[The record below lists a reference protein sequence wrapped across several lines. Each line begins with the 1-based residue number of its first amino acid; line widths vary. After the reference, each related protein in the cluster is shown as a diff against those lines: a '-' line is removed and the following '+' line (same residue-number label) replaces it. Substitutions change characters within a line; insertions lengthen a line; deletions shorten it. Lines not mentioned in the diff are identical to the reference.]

1 MPENKNKIS
10 TQEWAQRMRAS
21 EGGSTRIVSPSVRRA
36 PANVSGSLAQLKAN
50 LDGLNRQKLGLAAG
64 NVARQYNLADRLAQ
78 TTAEINANAFA
89 RREQLYVNRKANLDR
104 MAQMYGQ
111 YYQQFGNVLNKE
123 ALDFL
128 DKHSDIKVPTLTAIM
143 AGYEH
148 ARASRAEQQ
157 LAALDRTAKMADA
170 EAALAEK
177 QVALENERAAND
189 QYANLQKLDAQ
200 SKANQA
206 VYDAQKAYLDEQA
219 RNEMLGG
226 GLASTGKGTGV
237 RAFPGFGGGAGA
249 GAGGA
254 AGRIPGPVMG
264 ARSGETVAGGVS
276 TGARAPIARVTR
288 TPDGQIVATD
298 ENGNVLGPVVADQNG
313 QPVVVNDNG
322 QTVGNVDANGN
333 VFAAEQGLYAQYKA
347 AGGGGYWEDPIE
359 NTIGAL
365 GNPYNFVSAVA
376 AGQAINAARNFG
388 TSARAGYVDPN
399 LRGAYN
405 AYEGAT
411 SNLRSAGRVL
421 GNAVRDF
428 NQSATNDPL
437 YRSWSRPGSA
447 YAGNSG
453 RTRYVNELAQRASRN
468 PSSLSAEQFR
478 NLVYGERVV
487 DAERMLGAVKGA
499 QQMSLNSL
507 GGRTG
512 LTAAR
517 EAITKADSAGR
528 LMRGAGAVARGAARV
543 GGRLVPGLGW
553 AMLATDAVTLGA
565 PLLWGAAQG
574 VWQGA
579 KNVGSDIFG
588 NRPEQIA
595 AALAAGEPVPSQV
608 SGWQAAREGFRT
620 GRRLF
625 GILGLNFGMANPE
638 DVQNFE
644 NFYEQRTGQRL
655 DFDTKVLFDKQNPVT
670 RTVIMDGLL
679 SGKINGISDV
689 RKFIDDTINTYSNPQ
704 EQQAIQQQ
712 IEQENRDARFER
724 STGSNGDHSG
734 VKAVTEDI
742 QNRLAKLGYDYTY
755 DDVMDGANAYLDV
768 LAWYETRNK
777 AGAKGVPTK
786 NGTAKSRWQLMDTN
800 FDTGRKRILKKYG
813 DKLSREDRDL
823 LINAK
828 NANDLDNEYGQPL
841 LAMIVLDNVF
851 EDLAINNEHLDKKG
865 PNIRSDQMFG
875 EIVGMVKMARED
887 GDVDDQGNTR
897 LDPIILGN
905 IGRLAGVVHM
915 RATDQK
921 NVGDWYTNVNGAIN
935 EFPGIGFR
943 RNAQGG
949 NDPWWDLTFTPL
961 TRYGEL
967 RGRSAQTQAQRAGYG
982 FDIAP
987 GVDVDNLNTLLLQR
1001 FSAAN
1006 DAMVSATGVK
1016 GRTNSGYRSFG
1027 KQTELYNN
1035 RANNPNPVG
1044 KPGWSFHQSGM
1055 ALDFNNDEW
1064 EKAFNTSDQL
1074 KHDYG
1079 TFDDF
1084 LGAFGLQRGVTDR
1097 NGKRS
1102 DLVHLT
1108 MVQDD
1113 EYHDTID
1120 HDRLMASRG
1129 KWGDQ
1134 GGNYWMRGVGSRPQQ
1149 TQPAWD
1155 INAQMM
1161 VNNFG
1166 YPVIEYPATDYDPN
1180 LIFAGNQNGY
1190 VFDYDYDEDGNQ
1202 ILY

>member
-1 MPENKNKIS
+1 MAENKNQIS
-10 TQEWAQRMRAS
+10 TQEWSERMRSAGRQATTPPAS
-21 EGGSTRIVSPSVRRA
+21 ISRASV
-36 PANVSGSLAQLKAN
+36 NTSGPLAQIRQN
-50 LDGLNRQKLGLAAG
+50 LTALNNQKYGLALANIKG
-64 NVARQYNLADRLAQ
+64 QYNLADKMASLTQ
-78 TTAEINANAFA
+78 DINANAIA
-89 RREQLYVNRKANLDR
+89 RKEQLYANRQANLDR

-111 YYQQFGNVLNKE
+111 YYQQFGNVLNKD

-128 DKHSDIKVPTLTAIM
+128 DQHSDIKVPTLTAIM

-148 ARASRAEQQ
+148 ARASRAEQA
-157 LAALDRTAKMADA
+157 LAALDRTAKMAEA
-170 EAALAEK
+170 EAQLAEK
-177 QVALENERAAND
+177 QTALENEKAAND

-206 VYDAQKAYLDEQA
+206 VYDAQKAFLDEQA
-219 RNEMLGG
+219 RNEMLGA
-226 GLASTGKGTGV
+226 GLASTGRGTGV
-237 RAFPGFGGGAGA
+237 RALPGFAGGVGAGA
-249 GAGGA
+249 RAGV
-254 AGRIPGPVMG
+254 GRVPSAVTG
-264 ARSGETVAGGVS
+264 ARSGETV
-276 TGARAPIARVTR
+276 TGAAAPTGRVVQTA
-288 TPDGQIVATD
+288 DGQTVAVD
-298 ENGNVLGPVVADQNG
+298 NNKNVIGTVVPTQNG
-313 QPVVVNDNG
+313 SVVVNDNG
-322 QTVGNVDANGN
+322 QTVGSVDANGN
-333 VFAAEQGLYAQYKA
+333 VIPTQQSLYAQYLA
-347 AGGGGYWEDPIE
+347 AGGGGYWEDAVE

-365 GNPYNFVSAVA
+365 GNPYNFVSAIG

-388 TSARAGYVDPN
+388 TSARAGYLDPV
-399 LRGAYN
+399 RRAGW
-405 AYEGAT
+405 EGARLLAT
-411 SNLRSAGRVL
+411 DANMRTAEASKNFIDAATQDPRYNPRNPGRYENYLQLRQNERIRRLSSGLPLGTYNTTPEELRAWNNLQFLRSAETGSDAANRNL
-421 GNAVRDF
+421 ANAVRSLGGQEAID
-428 NQSATNDPL
+428 
-437 YRSWSRPGSA
+437 
-447 YAGNSG
+447 
-453 RTRYVNELAQRASRN
+453 RASR
-468 PSSLSAEQFR
+468 
-478 NLVYGERVV
+478 
-487 DAERMLGAVKGA
+487 
-499 QQMSLNSL
+499 
-507 GGRTG
+507 
-512 LTAAR
+512 
-517 EAITKADSAGR
+517 AGR
-528 LMRGAGAVARGAARV
+528 FMRGAGAVARGAARV
-543 GGRLVPGLGW
+543 GGRFVPGLGW

-579 KNVGSDIFG
+579 KNVGSDMFG

-595 AALAAGEPVPSQV
+595 AALAAGEPVPPQV
-608 SGWQAAREGFRT
+608 SGWQAAREGFGDARRWF
-620 GRRLF
+620 GRF
-625 GILGLNFGMANPE
+625 GLNFGMANPE

-679 SGKINGISDV
+679 SGEINGIGDV
-689 RKFIDDTINTYSNPQ
+689 RKFIENTINTYSNPQ

-768 LAWYETRNK
+768 LGWYETRNK
-777 AGAKGVPTK
+777 AGAEGVPTK
-786 NGTAKSRWQLMDTN
+786 NGTAKSRWQLMDRN

-813 DKLSREDRDL
+813 DKLSQEDRDL
-823 LINAK
+823 LIKAKDANA
-828 NANDLDNEYGQPL
+828 LDNEYGQPL

-905 IGRLAGVVHM
+905 IGRLGGVVHM

-949 NDPWWDLTFTPL
+949 NDPWWDLSFTPL

-967 RGRSAQTQAQRAGYG
+967 RGRGAQVQAQRAGYS
-982 FDIAP
+982 FDVAP
-987 GVDVDNLNTLLLQR
+987 GVDVDNLNTLLVQR

-1006 DAMVSATGVK
+1006 DAMVAATGVK
-1016 GRTNSGYRSFG
+1016 GRTNSGYRTTA

-1035 RANNPNPVG
+1035 QANNPNPVG

-1064 EKAFNTSDQL
+1064 EKAFNASDQL

-1113 EYHDTID
+1113 EYHNTID

-1155 INAQMM
+1155 VSPQYM
-1161 VNNFG
+1161 VENFG
-1166 YPVIEYPATDYDPN
+1166 YPTMQYPATDYDPN

-1190 VFDYDYDEDGNQ
+1190 VFDYDYDEDGKL
-1202 ILY
+1202 ISY